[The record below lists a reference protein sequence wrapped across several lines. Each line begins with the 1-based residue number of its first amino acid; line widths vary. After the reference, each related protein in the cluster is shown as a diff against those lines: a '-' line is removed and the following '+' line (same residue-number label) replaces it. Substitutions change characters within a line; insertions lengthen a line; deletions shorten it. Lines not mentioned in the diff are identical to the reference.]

1 MPLVRYMHQGGI
13 RMIRYHA
20 REQSFHLTTKNSSY
34 LLAIY
39 KGAYPIHLYWGA
51 RVRRRCA
58 VVAGG
63 AVSPL

>member
-1 MPLVRYMHQGGI
+1 
-13 RMIRYHA
+13 MIRYHA
-20 REQSFHLTTKNSSY
+20 QEQSFHLTTKNSSY

-51 RVRRRCA
+51 RVWRRCA

-63 AVSPL
+63 SLPPL